1 MKPTS
6 NFDVSHDDI
15 PVSIHSDG
23 YMLHSLCRKIT
34 MILRLSFWDSP
45 TLYYAMYLIFYSA
58 LWLL

>member
-6 NFDVSHDDI
+6 NFDDI

-23 YMLHSLCRKIT
+23 YMLHSLCRTIT